1 VLLTYRSFASV
12 IGVVAALVSGIVFVT
27 GVAATAFLIA
37 ERSPLRAVIVLALT
51 LVFSMVIALLVPRR
65 DVTLYESD
73 QPSITISQNF
83 VFPTASYVVSTA
95 NGTTLAAL
103 RRSSFS
109 RLARNRWTILVDGR
123 TMGHAIEES
132 LRRSFTRKF
141 LGKFNRRF
149 EANVLLEYSGLD
161 AGRIIRRGA
170 EADTLEVRGDLIDRR
185 VAIALATL
193 ILGSEP

>member
-1 VLLTYRSFASV
+1 MLLTYRSFASV